1 MLKGTNLKLTGIT
14 KGTGLYTPSATTDAG
29 CTAMVVA
36 NATSTSI
43 IQNRSYML
51 TSDINDETEI
61 YFATE
66 DFMTGVNDI
75 EESKEDGV
83 LYELNGV
90 RADKLQNGR
99 IYVTS
104 SGKTI
109 LVK

>member
-1 MLKGTNLKLTGIT
+1 
-14 KGTGLYTPSATTDAG
+14 
-29 CTAMVVA
+29 
-36 NATSTSI
+36 
-43 IQNRSYML
+43 
-51 TSDINDETEI
+51 
-61 YFATE
+61 
-66 DFMTGVNDI
+66 MTGVNDI

-90 RADKLQNGR
+90 RADKLQSGR

>member
-1 MLKGTNLKLTGIT
+1 
-14 KGTGLYTPSATTDAG
+14 
-29 CTAMVVA
+29 
-36 NATSTSI
+36 TSI
-43 IQNRSYML
+43 VQNRSYML
-51 TSDINDETEI
+51 TSDINGETEV
-61 YFATE
+61 YLTYDE
-66 DFMTGVNDI
+66 DMTGVNDI

-90 RADKLQNGR
+90 RADKLQSGR